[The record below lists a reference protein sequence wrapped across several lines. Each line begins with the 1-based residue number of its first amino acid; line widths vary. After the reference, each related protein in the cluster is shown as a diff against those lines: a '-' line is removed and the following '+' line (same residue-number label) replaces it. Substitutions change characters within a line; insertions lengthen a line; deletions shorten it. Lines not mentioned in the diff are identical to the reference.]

1 MPVFPLPFVSSA
13 ARRTNPKDLTAMT
26 TDDPLA
32 PPASGRP
39 ADADGLKPV
48 PRIAIQAFCETPEV
62 ASVLEEAA
70 ADRRMAKAHVKVHQG
85 GVAAALDFYAAAPTP
100 NLLFVETRERREG
113 ALRQVDELAG
123 VCDAGTKVVLIGHHN
138 DVALYRDLMRRGVS
152 EYMVAPFDLYDVIR
166 EIGEIYLSPDVKPVG
181 RTLAFV
187 GARGGAGSSTVAHNV
202 AFALSRS
209 FEGGV
214 VLADL
219 DLPFGTASLD
229 FNQEPPQTL
238 ADALA
243 AGDRV
248 DDVFLDR
255 LLTKCA
261 DNLSLLAAPA
271 TLDRSFDHDEAAF
284 DPIVDAARTGAP
296 AVVLDL
302 PHLWTGWARRLLAT
316 ADEVVITA
324 MPDLASLRNA
334 KNLVDQLKLAR
345 PNDEAPRLV
354 INQVGLP
361 KRPEIKPA
369 DFQKALQLEPA
380 AVIPFDAALFGTA
393 TNNGQMIAEINAR
406 SPVAQLFETLAAR
419 LTGRGIARPGRRSAL
434 IPLLARLPRLKA
446 R

>member
-1 MPVFPLPFVSSA
+1 
-13 ARRTNPKDLTAMT
+13 MT
-26 TDDPLA
+26 TDDPLV
-32 PPASGRP
+32 PPTSGRP

-62 ASVLEEAA
+62 ADVLEQAA
-70 ADRRMAKAHVKVHQG
+70 SDRRMAKAHVKVHQG
-85 GVAAALDFYAAAPTP
+85 GVAAALDFYTAAPTP
-100 NLLFVETRERREG
+100 NLLFVETRERHERVLE
-113 ALRQVDELAG
+113 QVDQLAT
-123 VCDAGTKVVLIGHHN
+123 VCDAGTKVILIGHHN

-181 RTLAFV
+181 RTIAFI

-202 AFALSRS
+202 AFALSRG

-229 FNQEPPQTL
+229 FNQEPAQTL

-255 LLTKCA
+255 LLSKCA

-271 TLDRSFDHDEAAF
+271 SLDRAFDHDEMAF
-284 DPIVDAARTGAP
+284 EPIIEAARTGAP
-296 AVVLDL
+296 AVILDL
-302 PHLWTGWARRLLAT
+302 PHLWTAWARRLLGA

-324 MPDLASLRNA
+324 MPDLASLRNT
-334 KNLVDQLKLAR
+334 KNLIDQLKLAR
-345 PNDEAPRLV
+345 PNDGAPRLV

-406 SPVAQLFETLAAR
+406 SPVAQIFDALAAR
-419 LTGRGIARPGRRSAL
+419 LTGRSVARTSRKSAL
-434 IPLLARLPRLKA
+434 MPLLARLPRLKA
-446 R
+446 H

>member
-1 MPVFPLPFVSSA
+1 M
-13 ARRTNPKDLTAMT
+13 N
-26 TDDPLA
+26 TDDPFV
-32 PPASGRP
+32 PITSGRP

-48 PRIAIQAFCETPEV
+48 PRISIQAFCETPEV
-62 ASVLEEAA
+62 ADVLEQAA

-85 GVAAALDFYAAAPTP
+85 GVAAALDFYTAAPTP
-100 NLLFVETRERREG
+100 NLLFVETRERREQ
-113 ALRQVDELAG
+113 ALEQVDQLAS
-123 VCDAGTKVVLIGHHN
+123 VCDAGTKVILIGHHN

-152 EYMVAPFDLYDVIR
+152 EYMVAPFGLYDVIR

-181 RTLAFV
+181 RTIAFI

-202 AFALSRS
+202 AFALSRG
-209 FEGGV
+209 FDGGV

-255 LLTKCA
+255 LLSKCA
-261 DNLSLLAAPA
+261 DNLSLLAAPS
-271 TLDRSFDHDEAAF
+271 TLDRPFDHDEMAF
-284 DPIVDAARTGAP
+284 DPILEAARISAP
-296 AVVLDL
+296 AIILDL
-302 PHLWTGWARRLLAT
+302 PHLWTAWVRRLLGA
-316 ADEVVITA
+316 ADEVVITT

-334 KNLVDQLKLAR
+334 KNLIDQLKMAR
-345 PNDEAPRLV
+345 PNDGAPRLV

-369 DFQKALQLEPA
+369 DFQKALQLEPSA
-380 AVIPFDAALFGTA
+380 IIPFDAALFGTA

-406 SPVAQLFETLAAR
+406 SPVAQIFDTLAAR
-419 LTGRGIARPGRRSAL
+419 LTGRSVTRSGRKSAL
-434 IPLLARLPRLKA
+434 SPLLARLPRLKA
-446 R
+446 H

>member
-1 MPVFPLPFVSSA
+1 MTIDDPFV
-13 ARRTNPKDLTAMT
+13 PT
-26 TDDPLA
+26 T
-32 PPASGRP
+32 SGRP
-39 ADADGLKPV
+39 ADADGLRPV

-62 ASVLEEAA
+62 ADVLEQAA

-85 GVAAALDFYAAAPTP
+85 GVAAALDFYVAAPTP
-100 NLLFVETRERREG
+100 NLLFVETRERREQV
-113 ALRQVDELAG
+113 LEQVDQLAS

-181 RTLAFV
+181 RTIAFI

-202 AFALSRS
+202 AFSLSRG
-209 FEGGV
+209 FDGGV

-255 LLTKCA
+255 LLSKCA

-271 TLDRSFDHDEAAF
+271 TLDRAFDHDEMAF
-284 DPIVDAARTGAP
+284 DPILEAARVGAP
-296 AVVLDL
+296 AVILDL
-302 PHLWTGWARRLLAT
+302 PHLWTGWVRRLLGA
-316 ADEVVITA
+316 ADDVVITA

-334 KNLVDQLKLAR
+334 KNLIDQLKIAR

-369 DFQKALQLEPA
+369 DFQKALQLDPA

-406 SPVAQLFETLAAR
+406 SPIAQMFDALAAR
-419 LTGRGIARPGRRSAL
+419 LTGRSVARSGRKSAL
-434 IPLLARLPRLKA
+434 MPLLARLPRLKA
-446 R
+446 H

>member
-1 MPVFPLPFVSSA
+1 M
-13 ARRTNPKDLTAMT
+13 N
-26 TDDPLA
+26 TDDPFV
-32 PPASGRP
+32 PTNSGRP
-39 ADADGLKPV
+39 ADAEGLKPV
-48 PRIAIQAFCETPEV
+48 PRISIQAFCETPEV
-62 ASVLEEAA
+62 ADVLEQAA

-85 GVAAALDFYAAAPTP
+85 GVAAALDFYTAAPTP
-100 NLLFVETRERREG
+100 NLLFVETRERREQ
-113 ALRQVDELAG
+113 ALEQVDQLAG

-181 RTLAFV
+181 RTIAFI

-202 AFALSRS
+202 AFALSRG
-209 FEGGV
+209 FDGGV

-255 LLTKCA
+255 LLSKCA
-261 DNLSLLAAPA
+261 DNLSLLAAPS
-271 TLDRSFDHDEAAF
+271 TLDRSFDHDEMAF
-284 DPIVDAARTGAP
+284 DPILEAARVSAP
-296 AVVLDL
+296 AIILDL
-302 PHLWTGWARRLLAT
+302 PHLWTAWVRRLLGA
-316 ADEVVITA
+316 ADEVVITT

-334 KNLVDQLKLAR
+334 KNLIDQLKLAR
-345 PNDEAPRLV
+345 PNDGAPRLV

-369 DFQKALQLEPA
+369 DFQKALQLEPSA
-380 AVIPFDAALFGTA
+380 IIPFDAALFGTA

-406 SPVAQLFETLAAR
+406 SPVAQIFDTLAAR
-419 LTGRGIARPGRRSAL
+419 LTGRSVARSGRKSAL
-434 IPLLARLPRLKA
+434 MPLLARLPRLKA
-446 R
+446 H

>member
-1 MPVFPLPFVSSA
+1 
-13 ARRTNPKDLTAMT
+13 MT
-26 TDDPLA
+26 TDDPHT

-39 ADADGLKPV
+39 ADVDGLKPV

-62 ASVLEEAA
+62 ADVLEQAA
-70 ADRRMAKAHVKVHQG
+70 ADRRMARAHVKVHQG
-85 GVAAALDFYAAAPTP
+85 GVPAALDFYAAAPTP
-100 NLLFVETRERREG
+100 NLLFVETRERHQGVLE
-113 ALRQVDELAG
+113 QVDQLAT

-152 EYMVAPFDLYDVIR
+152 EYMVTPFDLYDVIR

-181 RTLAFV
+181 RTIAFI
-187 GARGGAGSSTVAHNV
+187 GARGGAGSSTIAHNV
-202 AFALSRS
+202 AFALSRG
-209 FEGGV
+209 FDGGV

-238 ADALA
+238 ADALS

-255 LLTKCA
+255 LLSKCA

-271 TLDRSFDHDEAAF
+271 TLDRAFDHDEMAF
-284 DPIVDAARTGAP
+284 EPIIDAVRVSAP
-296 AVVLDL
+296 AIILDL
-302 PHLWTGWARRLLAT
+302 PHLWTAWVRRLLGA

-324 MPDLASLRNA
+324 TPDLASLRNA
-334 KNLVDQLKLAR
+334 KNLIDQLKIAR

-369 DFQKALQLEPA
+369 DFQKALQLDLA

-393 TNNGQMIAEINAR
+393 TNNGQMIAELNAR
-406 SPVAQLFETLAAR
+406 SPTAQIFDALAAR
-419 LTGRGIARPGRRSAL
+419 LTGRSPARGGRKSAL
-434 IPLLARLPRLKA
+434 IPLLAHLPRFKA

>member
-1 MPVFPLPFVSSA
+1 
-13 ARRTNPKDLTAMT
+13 MT
-26 TDDPLA
+26 TDDPFV
-32 PPASGRP
+32 PTTSGRP

-48 PRIAIQAFCETPEV
+48 PRISIQAFCETPEV
-62 ASVLEEAA
+62 ADVLEQAA

-100 NLLFVETRERREG
+100 NLLFVETRERHQQVLE
-113 ALRQVDELAG
+113 QVDQLAT

-166 EIGEIYLSPDVKPVG
+166 EIGEIYLAPDVKPVG
-181 RTLAFV
+181 RTIAFI

-229 FNQEPPQTL
+229 FNQEPAQTL

-255 LLTKCA
+255 MLSKCA

-271 TLDRSFDHDEAAF
+271 TLDRAFDHDEMAF
-284 DPIVDAARTGAP
+284 DPIVEAARTGTP
-296 AVVLDL
+296 AVILDV
-302 PHLWTGWARRLLAT
+302 PHLWTSWARRLLGA

-324 MPDLASLRNA
+324 MPDLASLRNT
-334 KNLVDQLKLAR
+334 KNLIDQLKMAR

-380 AVIPFDAALFGTA
+380 AIIPFDAVLFGTA

-406 SPVAQLFETLAAR
+406 SPTAQIFDTLAAR
-419 LTGRGIARPGRRSAL
+419 LTGRSVARSGHKSVL
-434 IPLLARLPRLKA
+434 TPLLARLPRLKA
-446 R
+446 H

>member
-1 MPVFPLPFVSSA
+1 
-13 ARRTNPKDLTAMT
+13 MT
-26 TDDPLA
+26 TDDPLV
-32 PPASGRP
+32 PTSSN
-39 ADADGLKPV
+39 ADGLKPV
-48 PRIAIQAFCETPEV
+48 PRIAIQAFCETPEI
-62 ASVLEEAA
+62 ADVLEQAA

-85 GVAAALDFYAAAPTP
+85 GVAAALDFYTAAPTP
-100 NLLFVETRERREG
+100 NLLFVETRERHEQV
-113 ALRQVDELAG
+113 LEQVDQLAT

-166 EIGEIYLSPDVKPVG
+166 EIGEIYLAPDVKPVG
-181 RTLAFV
+181 RTIAFV

-202 AFALSRS
+202 AFALSRN
-209 FEGGV
+209 FDGGV

-229 FNQEPPQTL
+229 FNQEPTQTL

-243 AGDRV
+243 AGERV

-255 LLTKCA
+255 LLAKCA

-271 TLDRSFDHDEAAF
+271 TLDRSFDHDEMAF
-284 DPIVDAARTGAP
+284 EAILDAARVSAP
-296 AVVLDL
+296 AVILDL
-302 PHLWTGWARRLLAT
+302 PHVWTAWARRLLGA

-334 KNLVDQLKLAR
+334 KNLIDQLKIAR

-369 DFQKALQLEPA
+369 DFQKALQLDPA
-380 AVIPFDAALFGTA
+380 AIIPFDAALFGTA
-393 TNNGQMIAEINAR
+393 TNNGQMISEINAR
-406 SPVAQLFETLAAR
+406 SPIAQIFETLAAR
-419 LTGRGIARPGRRSAL
+419 LTGRTTVRGGRKSAL
-434 IPLLARLPRLKA
+434 IPLLARLPLLRA

>member
-1 MPVFPLPFVSSA
+1 
-13 ARRTNPKDLTAMT
+13 MT
-26 TDDPLA
+26 TDDPFA
-32 PPASGRP
+32 PHTSGRS
-39 ADADGLKPV
+39 ADTDGLKPA
-48 PRIAIQAFCETPEV
+48 PRISIQAFCETPEV
-62 ASVLEEAA
+62 ADVLEQAA
-70 ADRRMAKAHVKVHQG
+70 ADRRMARAHVKVHQG

-100 NLLFVETRERREG
+100 NLLFVETRERHEQ
-113 ALRQVDELAG
+113 LLEQVDQLAT

-138 DVALYRDLMRRGVS
+138 DIGLYRDLMRRGVS

-181 RTLAFV
+181 RIIAFI

-202 AFALSRS
+202 AFALSRA

-229 FNQEPPQTL
+229 FNQEPAQTL

-255 LLTKCA
+255 LLSKCA

-271 TLDRSFDHDEAAF
+271 TLDRPFDHDEMAF
-284 DPIVDAARTGAP
+284 EPILDAARVSAP
-296 AVVLDL
+296 AIILDL
-302 PHLWTGWARRLLAT
+302 PHLWTAWVRRLLSS

-324 MPDLASLRNA
+324 TPDLTSLRNA
-334 KNLVDQLKLAR
+334 KNVIDQLKIAR
-345 PNDEAPRLV
+345 PNDESPRLV

-369 DFQKALQLEPA
+369 DFQKALQLELA
-380 AVIPFDAALFGTA
+380 AIIPFDAALFGTA
-393 TNNGQMIAEINAR
+393 TNNGQMIAELNAR
-406 SPVAQLFETLAAR
+406 APIAQMFDALAAR
-419 LTGRGIARPGRRSAL
+419 VTGRSVARNSRKSAL
-434 IPLLARLPRLKA
+434 MPLLARLPRLKA
-446 R
+446 H

>member
-1 MPVFPLPFVSSA
+1 
-13 ARRTNPKDLTAMT
+13 MT
-26 TDDPLA
+26 TDDPIV

-39 ADADGLKPV
+39 TDSDGLKPV
-48 PRIAIQAFCETPEV
+48 PRISIQAFCETPEV
-62 ASVLEEAA
+62 ADVLEQAA

-85 GVAAALDFYAAAPTP
+85 GVAAALDFYTAAPTP
-100 NLLFVETRERREG
+100 NLLFVETREKRERV
-113 ALRQVDELAG
+113 LEQVDQLAT

-138 DVALYRDLMRRGVS
+138 DIALYRDLMRRGIS

-181 RTLAFV
+181 RTIAFI
-187 GARGGAGSSTVAHNV
+187 GARGGAGSSTIAHNV

-209 FEGGV
+209 SEGGV
-214 VLADL
+214 VLVDL

-229 FNQEPPQTL
+229 FNQEPSQTL

-255 LLTKCA
+255 LLAKCA
-261 DNLSLLAAPA
+261 SNLSLLAAPA
-271 TLDRSFDHDEAAF
+271 TLDRAFDHDEMTF
-284 DPIVDAARTGAP
+284 DPIIDAARIGAP
-296 AVVLDL
+296 AVILDL
-302 PHLWTGWARRLLAT
+302 PHLWTAWARRLLAA

-334 KNLVDQLKLAR
+334 KNLIDQLKIAR
-345 PNDEAPRLV
+345 PNDQAPCLV

-361 KRPEIKPA
+361 KRPEIKPV
-369 DFQKALQLEPA
+369 DFQKALQLDPA
-380 AVIPFDAALFGTA
+380 AIIPFDAALFGTA

-406 SPVAQLFETLAAR
+406 SPVAQIFETLAAR
-419 LTGRGIARPGRRSAL
+419 LTGRSVVRSSRKSAL
-434 IPLLARLPRLKA
+434 MPLLARLPRLKA
-446 R
+446 H

>member
-1 MPVFPLPFVSSA
+1 
-13 ARRTNPKDLTAMT
+13 MT
-26 TDDPLA
+26 TDDPFV
-32 PPASGRP
+32 PPTSGRS
-39 ADADGLKPV
+39 DSDGLKPV

-62 ASVLEEAA
+62 ADVLEQAA
-70 ADRRMAKAHVKVHQG
+70 ADRHMAKAHVKVHQG
-85 GVAAALDFYAAAPTP
+85 GVTAALDFYSAAPTP
-100 NLLFVETRERREG
+100 NLLFVETREQREQV
-113 ALRQVDELAG
+113 LEQVDQLAT

-138 DVALYRDLMRRGVS
+138 DVALYRDLMRRGIS

-181 RTLAFV
+181 RTIAFI

-202 AFALSRS
+202 AFALSRA

-229 FNQEPPQTL
+229 FNQEPAQTL

-248 DDVFLDR
+248 DDVYLDR
-255 LLTKCA
+255 LLSKCA

-271 TLDRSFDHDEAAF
+271 TLDRAFDHDEMAF
-284 DPIVDAARTGAP
+284 DTIIDSARVGAP
-296 AVVLDL
+296 AVILDL
-302 PHLWTGWARRLLAT
+302 PHLWTAWVRRLLSS
-316 ADEVVITA
+316 ADEVVITT

-334 KNLVDQLKLAR
+334 KNLIDQLKIAR
-345 PNDEAPRLV
+345 PNDDAPRLV

-361 KRPEIKPA
+361 KRPEIKPVE
-369 DFQKALQLEPA
+369 FQKALQLEPA
-380 AVIPFDAALFGTA
+380 AIIPFDAALFGTA

-406 SPVAQLFETLAAR
+406 SSVAQIFEALAAR
-419 LTGRGIARPGRRSAL
+419 LTGRSVARSGRKSAL
-434 IPLLARLPRLKA
+434 MPLLARLPRLKA

>member
-1 MPVFPLPFVSSA
+1 
-13 ARRTNPKDLTAMT
+13 MT
-26 TDDPLA
+26 TDDPFV
-32 PPASGRP
+32 PTTPGRP

-48 PRIAIQAFCETPEV
+48 PRIAIQAFCETPDV
-62 ASVLEEAA
+62 ADVLEQAA

-100 NLLFVETRERREG
+100 NLLFVETRERREKV
-113 ALRQVDELAG
+113 LEQVDALAG

-166 EIGEIYLSPDVKPVG
+166 EIGEIYLAPDVKPVG
-181 RTLAFV
+181 RTIAFI

-202 AFALSRS
+202 AFALSKG
-209 FEGGV
+209 FDGGV

-255 LLTKCA
+255 LLSKCA

-271 TLDRSFDHDEAAF
+271 TLDRSCDHDETAF
-284 DPIVDAARTGAP
+284 ESILEAARVSAP
-296 AVVLDL
+296 AIILDL
-302 PHLWTGWARRLLAT
+302 PHVWTAWVRRLLAG

-334 KNLVDQLKLAR
+334 KNLIDQLKIAR

-369 DFQKALQLEPA
+369 DFQKALQIEPA
-380 AVIPFDAALFGTA
+380 AIIPFDAVLFGTA

-406 SPVAQLFETLAAR
+406 SPTALIFDTLAAR
-419 LTGRGIARPGRRSAL
+419 LTGRSAARNSRKSGL
-434 IPLLARLPRLKA
+434 LPLLARLPRLKA

>member
-1 MPVFPLPFVSSA
+1 
-13 ARRTNPKDLTAMT
+13 MT
-26 TDDPLA
+26 TDDPFA
-32 PPASGRP
+32 PQASDRSAGT
-39 ADADGLKPV
+39 DGLKPV
-48 PRIAIQAFCETPEV
+48 PRISIQAFCETPEV
-62 ASVLEEAA
+62 ADVLEQAA
-70 ADRRMAKAHVKVHQG
+70 SDRRMAKAHVKVHQG

-100 NLLFVETRERREG
+100 NLLFVETRERREQV
-113 ALRQVDELAG
+113 LEQVDQLAA

-181 RTLAFV
+181 RIMAFI

-202 AFALSRS
+202 AFALSRA

-229 FNQEPPQTL
+229 FNQEPAQTL

-243 AGDRV
+243 AADRV

-255 LLTKCA
+255 LLSKCA

-271 TLDRSFDHDEAAF
+271 TLDRPFDHDEMAF
-284 DPIVDAARTGAP
+284 EAILDAARVSAP
-296 AVVLDL
+296 AIILDL
-302 PHLWTGWARRLLAT
+302 PHLWTSWVRRLLSS

-324 MPDLASLRNA
+324 TPDLTSLRNA
-334 KNLVDQLKLAR
+334 KNIIDQLKIAR
-345 PNDEAPRLV
+345 PNDEPPRLV

-361 KRPEIKPA
+361 KRPEIKPV
-369 DFQKALQLEPA
+369 DFQKALQLDPA
-380 AVIPFDAALFGTA
+380 AIIPFDAALFGTA
-393 TNNGQMIAEINAR
+393 TNNGQMIAELNAR
-406 SPVAQLFETLAAR
+406 APIAQMFDTLAAR
-419 LTGRGIARPGRRSAL
+419 LTGRSVTRNSRKSAL
-434 IPLLARLPRLKA
+434 MPLLARLPRLKA
-446 R
+446 H

>member
-1 MPVFPLPFVSSA
+1 
-13 ARRTNPKDLTAMT
+13 MT
-26 TDDPLA
+26 TDDPFV
-32 PPASGRP
+32 PTTSGRP

-48 PRIAIQAFCETPEV
+48 PRISIQAFCETPEV
-62 ASVLEEAA
+62 ADVLEQAA

-100 NLLFVETRERREG
+100 NLLFVETRERHQQVLE
-113 ALRQVDELAG
+113 QVDQLAT

-152 EYMVAPFDLYDVIR
+152 EYMVAPFGLYDVIR
-166 EIGEIYLSPDVKPVG
+166 EIGEIYLAPDVKPVG
-181 RTLAFV
+181 RTIAFI

-229 FNQEPPQTL
+229 FNQEPAQTL

-255 LLTKCA
+255 MLSKCA

-271 TLDRSFDHDEAAF
+271 TLDRAFDHDEMAF
-284 DPIVDAARTGAP
+284 DPIVEAARTGTP
-296 AVVLDL
+296 AVILDV
-302 PHLWTGWARRLLAT
+302 PHLWTSWVRRLLGA

-324 MPDLASLRNA
+324 MPDLASLRNT
-334 KNLVDQLKLAR
+334 KNLIDQLKMAR

-380 AVIPFDAALFGTA
+380 AIIPFDAVLFGTA

-406 SPVAQLFETLAAR
+406 SPTAQIFDTLAAR
-419 LTGRGIARPGRRSAL
+419 LTGRSVARNGHKSVL
-434 IPLLARLPRLKA
+434 TPLLARLPRLKA
-446 R
+446 H

>member
-1 MPVFPLPFVSSA
+1 M
-13 ARRTNPKDLTAMT
+13 N
-26 TDDPLA
+26 TDDPFV
-32 PPASGRP
+32 PTASGRP

-48 PRIAIQAFCETPEV
+48 PRISIQAFCETSEV
-62 ASVLEEAA
+62 AEALEQAA

-100 NLLFVETRERREG
+100 NLLFVETRERREQV
-113 ALRQVDELAG
+113 LEQVDQLAS

-152 EYMVAPFDLYDVIR
+152 EYMVAPFGLYDVIR

-181 RTLAFV
+181 RTIAFI

-202 AFALSRS
+202 AFALSRG
-209 FEGGV
+209 FDGGV

-255 LLTKCA
+255 LLSKCA
-261 DNLSLLAAPA
+261 DNLSLLAAPS
-271 TLDRSFDHDEAAF
+271 TLDRPFDHDEMAF
-284 DPIVDAARTGAP
+284 DPILEAARISAP
-296 AVVLDL
+296 AIILDV
-302 PHLWTGWARRLLAT
+302 PHLWTAWVRRLLGA
-316 ADEVVITA
+316 ADEVVITT

-334 KNLVDQLKLAR
+334 KNLIDQLKMAR
-345 PNDEAPRLV
+345 PNDGAPRLV

-361 KRPEIKPA
+361 KRPEIKPV
-369 DFQKALQLEPA
+369 DFQKALQLEPSA
-380 AVIPFDAALFGTA
+380 IIPFDAALFGTA

-406 SPVAQLFETLAAR
+406 SPVAQIFDTLAAR
-419 LTGRGIARPGRRSAL
+419 LTGRSVTRTGRKSAL
-434 IPLLARLPRLKA
+434 TPLLARLPRLKA
-446 R
+446 H

>member
-1 MPVFPLPFVSSA
+1 
-13 ARRTNPKDLTAMT
+13 MT
-26 TDDPLA
+26 TDDPLV
-32 PPASGRP
+32 PPTSGRP

-48 PRIAIQAFCETPEV
+48 PRIAIQAFCETSEV
-62 ASVLEEAA
+62 ADVLEQAA
-70 ADRRMAKAHVKVHQG
+70 TDRRMAKAHVKVHQG
-85 GVAAALDFYAAAPTP
+85 GVAAALDFYTAAPTP
-100 NLLFVETRERREG
+100 NLLFVETRERHERVLE
-113 ALRQVDELAG
+113 QVDQLAT
-123 VCDAGTKVVLIGHHN
+123 VCDAGTKVILIGHHN

-181 RTLAFV
+181 RTIAFI

-209 FEGGV
+209 SDGGV

-255 LLTKCA
+255 LLSKCA

-271 TLDRSFDHDEAAF
+271 SLDRAFDHDEMAF
-284 DPIVDAARTGAP
+284 ETIVEAARVGAP
-296 AVVLDL
+296 AVILDL
-302 PHLWTGWARRLLAT
+302 PHLWTAWARRLLGA

-334 KNLVDQLKLAR
+334 KNLIDQLKIAR

-361 KRPEIKPA
+361 KRPEIKPI

-406 SPVAQLFETLAAR
+406 SPIAQIFDTLAAR
-419 LTGRGIARPGRRSAL
+419 LTGRSVVRNSRKSAL
-434 IPLLARLPRLKA
+434 MPLLARLPRLKA
-446 R
+446 H

>member
-1 MPVFPLPFVSSA
+1 
-13 ARRTNPKDLTAMT
+13 MT
-26 TDDPLA
+26 TDDPFV
-32 PPASGRP
+32 PTTSGRP
-39 ADADGLKPV
+39 ADVDGLKPV
-48 PRIAIQAFCETPEV
+48 PRISIQAFCETPEV
-62 ASVLEEAA
+62 ADVLEQAA

-85 GVAAALDFYAAAPTP
+85 GVAAALDFYSAAPTP
-100 NLLFVETRERREG
+100 NLLFVETRERREQV
-113 ALRQVDELAG
+113 LEQVDQLAT

-166 EIGEIYLSPDVKPVG
+166 EIGEIYLAPDVKPVG
-181 RTLAFV
+181 RTIAFV

-214 VLADL
+214 VLVDL

-229 FNQEPPQTL
+229 FNQEPAQTL

-255 LLTKCA
+255 MLSKCA

-271 TLDRSFDHDEAAF
+271 TLDRAFDHDEIAF
-284 DPIVDAARTGAP
+284 DPIVEAARIGTP
-296 AVVLDL
+296 AVLLDL
-302 PHLWTGWARRLLAT
+302 PHLWTSWVRRLLGA

-324 MPDLASLRNA
+324 TPDLASLRNA
-334 KNLVDQLKLAR
+334 KNMIDQLKIAR

-361 KRPEIKPA
+361 KRPEIKPS

-380 AVIPFDAALFGTA
+380 AIIPFDAGLFGTA

-406 SPVAQLFETLAAR
+406 SPTAQMFDALAAR
-419 LTGRGIARPGRRSAL
+419 LTGRSVARGGHKSVL
-434 IPLLARLPRLKA
+434 TPLLARLPRLKA
-446 R
+446 H

>member
-1 MPVFPLPFVSSA
+1 
-13 ARRTNPKDLTAMT
+13 MT
-26 TDDPLA
+26 TDDPFA
-32 PPASGRP
+32 PQASGRS
-39 ADADGLKPV
+39 ADTDGLKPV
-48 PRIAIQAFCETPEV
+48 PRISIQAFCETPEV
-62 ASVLEEAA
+62 ADVLEQAA

-85 GVAAALDFYAAAPTP
+85 GVTAALDFYAAAPTP
-100 NLLFVETRERREG
+100 NLLFVETRERHQQVLE
-113 ALRQVDELAG
+113 QVDQLAT

-181 RTLAFV
+181 RIIAFI

-202 AFALSRS
+202 AFALSRA

-229 FNQEPPQTL
+229 FNQEPAQTL

-255 LLTKCA
+255 LLSKCA

-271 TLDRSFDHDEAAF
+271 TLDRPFDHDEMAF
-284 DPIVDAARTGAP
+284 EPIIDAARVSAP
-296 AVVLDL
+296 AIILDL
-302 PHLWTGWARRLLAT
+302 PHLWTAWVRRLLSS

-324 MPDLASLRNA
+324 TPDLTSLRNA
-334 KNLVDQLKLAR
+334 KNVIDQLKIAR

-361 KRPEIKPA
+361 KRPEIKPV
-369 DFQKALQLEPA
+369 DFQKALQLDPA
-380 AVIPFDAALFGTA
+380 AIIPFDAALFGTA
-393 TNNGQMIAEINAR
+393 TNNGQMIAELNAR
-406 SPVAQLFETLAAR
+406 APIAQIFDTLAAR
-419 LTGRGIARPGRRSAL
+419 LTGRSVTRNSRKSAL
-434 IPLLARLPRLKA
+434 MPLLARLPRLKA
-446 R
+446 H

>member
-1 MPVFPLPFVSSA
+1 
-13 ARRTNPKDLTAMT
+13 MT
-26 TDDPLA
+26 TDDPFV
-32 PPASGRP
+32 PTTSGRP

-48 PRIAIQAFCETPEV
+48 PRISIQAFCETPEV
-62 ASVLEEAA
+62 ADVLEQAA

-100 NLLFVETRERREG
+100 NLLFVETRERHQQVLE
-113 ALRQVDELAG
+113 QVDQLAT

-152 EYMVAPFDLYDVIR
+152 EYMVAPFGLYDVIR
-166 EIGEIYLSPDVKPVG
+166 EIGEIYLAPDVKPVG
-181 RTLAFV
+181 RTIAFI
-187 GARGGAGSSTVAHNV
+187 GARGGAGSSTIAHNV

-229 FNQEPPQTL
+229 FNQEPAQTL

-255 LLTKCA
+255 MLSKCA

-271 TLDRSFDHDEAAF
+271 TLDRAFDHDEMAF
-284 DPIVDAARTGAP
+284 DPIVEAARTGTP
-296 AVVLDL
+296 AVILDV
-302 PHLWTGWARRLLAT
+302 PHLWTSWARRLLGA

-324 MPDLASLRNA
+324 MPDLASLRNT
-334 KNLVDQLKLAR
+334 KNLIDQLKMAR

-380 AVIPFDAALFGTA
+380 AIIPFDAVLFGTA

-406 SPVAQLFETLAAR
+406 SPTAQIFDTLAAR
-419 LTGRGIARPGRRSAL
+419 LTGRSVARSGHKSVL
-434 IPLLARLPRLKA
+434 TPLLARLPRLKA
-446 R
+446 H

>member
-1 MPVFPLPFVSSA
+1 
-13 ARRTNPKDLTAMT
+13 MT
-26 TDDPLA
+26 TDDPFV
-32 PPASGRP
+32 PTTSGRP

-48 PRIAIQAFCETPEV
+48 PRISIQAFCETPEV
-62 ASVLEEAA
+62 ADVLEQAA

-100 NLLFVETRERREG
+100 NLLFVETRERHQQVLE
-113 ALRQVDELAG
+113 QVDQLAT

-138 DVALYRDLMRRGVS
+138 DIALYRDLMRRGVS
-152 EYMVAPFDLYDVIR
+152 EYMVAPFGLYDVIR
-166 EIGEIYLSPDVKPVG
+166 EIGEIYLAPDVKPVG
-181 RTLAFV
+181 RTIAFI

-229 FNQEPPQTL
+229 FNQEPAQTL

-255 LLTKCA
+255 MLSKCA

-271 TLDRSFDHDEAAF
+271 TLDRAFDHDEMAF
-284 DPIVDAARTGAP
+284 DPIVEAARTGTP
-296 AVVLDL
+296 AVILDV
-302 PHLWTGWARRLLAT
+302 PHLWTSWARRLLGA

-324 MPDLASLRNA
+324 MPDLASLRNT
-334 KNLVDQLKLAR
+334 KNLIDQLKMAR

-380 AVIPFDAALFGTA
+380 AIIPFDAVLFGTA

-406 SPVAQLFETLAAR
+406 SPTAQIFDTLAAR
-419 LTGRGIARPGRRSAL
+419 LTGRSVARSGHKSVL
-434 IPLLARLPRLKA
+434 TPLLARLPRLKA
-446 R
+446 H